1 MLFRHGLTYIW
12 ARGLPSIIN
21 FAAIALFT
29 RLLTPEEFG
38 RYAMVMASV
47 FLANAVIFIW
57 LRLSLLRFAGSAK
70 NQSQLLS
77 TALACFLVLVGLNAI
92 FALIVLPFV
101 ADGSQRSLILFG
113 MLLLW
118 LTSWLEL
125 TSDVLRAQLQPKR
138 YGYINLLKS
147 VTSISV
153 GGTLA
158 YLGWGAW
165 GLLIGLA
172 LATALPTLIYGRTI
186 WTGIHLRH
194 VDKELTRRLLRYG
207 LPLTASVACS
217 LVVRGSDRI
226 LLGWLLNS
234 SVVGIYAAGY
244 DLAQNSLEVLMM
256 IIDAAAFPLAVH
268 ALERDGVQ
276 AAQKQLSQ
284 NITILLTV
292 ALPATVGLAMVA
304 PNLAHVMLG
313 SQFQIEAAHLI
324 PWVALAVFLSGVR
337 TYYIDHA
344 FLLGRNTV
352 AQFFVLGLAAAVN
365 VVLNLIWIPAHG
377 IQGAVWATVIAY
389 LVSFVLAVLLARQSF
404 PLPFPA
410 KELLKVA
417 GATVGMALTLWPLYT
432 LNGALGLL
440 LQVLAGIIVYALL
453 LFALNGSQ
461 MRMKLLVRLRRRSV

>member
-1 MLFRHGLTYIW
+1 MLFRHGLTYLW

-29 RLLTPEEFG
+29 RLLTPDEFG
-38 RYAMVMASV
+38 LYAMVIASV
-47 FLANAVIFIW
+47 FLVNAVIFVW

-77 TALACFLVLVGLNAI
+77 TVLACFLVLVGLNAI
-92 FALIVLPFV
+92 LALIVLPFV
-101 ADGSQRSLILFG
+101 ADGSQRNLMLFG

-118 LTSWLEL
+118 LTAWLDL
-125 TSDVLRAQLQPKR
+125 TSDFLRAQLQPQR
-138 YGYINLLKS
+138 YGYVNLLKS

-153 GGTLA
+153 GGALA

-165 GLLIGLA
+165 GLLVGLA
-172 LATALPTLIYGRTI
+172 LATALPILVYGHKI

-194 VDKELTRRLLRYG
+194 VDKELIQRLLRYG

-234 SVVGIYAAGY
+234 SVVGVYAAGY
-244 DLAQNSLEVLMM
+244 DLAQNSLEALIM
-256 IIDAAAFPLAVH
+256 IIDGAAFPLAVH
-268 ALERDGVQ
+268 ALEQDGVQ
-276 AAQKQLSQ
+276 AAQRQLSQ
-284 NITILLTV
+284 NITMLLTV
-292 ALPATVGLAMVA
+292 ALPAALGLAMVA
-304 PNLAHVMLG
+304 PNLAHVVLG

-324 PWVALAVFLSGVR
+324 PWVALAVLLSGIR

-344 FLLGRNTV
+344 FLLGKNTM
-352 AQFFVLGLAAAVN
+352 AQLLVLGLAAAVN
-365 VVLNLIWIPAHG
+365 VVLNLIWIPTHG
-377 IQGAVWATVIAY
+377 ILGAAWATVIAY
-389 LVSFVLAVLLARQSF
+389 LVSFVVGVLLARRSF

-410 KELLKVA
+410 KELIKVA
-417 GATVGMALTLWPLYT
+417 GATAGMGLALWPLYT
-432 LNGALGLL
+432 LDGITGLL
-440 LQVLAGIIVYALL
+440 LQILAGIIVYGLL

-461 MRMKLLVRLRRRSV
+461 IRIKLLIKLRGRSV